1 MIPEGSSAVV
11 ASLSLLVLAE
21 TNEFVVIEVDGFSI
35 ARVLRLLFEQF
46 SVDVGRRTI
55 ACFEE

>member
-21 TNEFVVIEVDGFSI
+21 TNQFVVLEVDEFSI
-35 ARVLRLLFEQF
+35 ARVLRLLFE
-46 SVDVGRRTI
+46 
-55 ACFEE
+55 